1 MKIGIITFHETTNF
15 GSTLQAYALYFAI
28 NKLGVD
34 SEFIDY
40 KCNAI
45 VEKELPKQFSLSM
58 TLKEMIK
65 YLLFNRDN
73 VAKFNSLIQFL
84 NRHAKLSKPYDR
96 NTIYKASDHYDVI
109 IVGSDIVWGLDITKG
124 DTAYL
129 LDFVSDN
136 KKKFAFS
143 SSIGNPWNKEEREI
157 VKPLLKEFEG
167 IAVREEESADWVE
180 ELTGR
185 RPYVVCDPTMLL
197 TSNEWLTYK
206 SDKYRGKKYVLAYF
220 DNDNQD
226 CVKSANK
233 LAKAYGCEA
242 LFINYGR
249 PFKGVKSIRPHS
261 IADFFSLIYYAQ
273 KIVTASYH
281 GMLFSIY
288 FNKQF
293 VYFNRAHKS
302 RMNSL
307 ANRLNVTTC
316 AGENK
321 DVLQIPEIDYAAVN
335 LKVEEYR
342 NESLK
347 VLQKFLNDE

>member
-28 NKLGVD
+28 KKLGVD

-40 KCNAI
+40 KCKAI
-45 VEKELPKQFSLSM
+45 VDKELPKQFSFSM

-73 VAKFNSLIQFL
+73 VAKFNSLMQFL
-84 NRHAKLSKPYDR
+84 CKNAKLSIPYDR
-96 NTIYKASDHYDVI
+96 NTISRASDNYDKI
-109 IVGSDIVWGLDITKG
+109 LVGSDIVWGLDITKG

-136 KKKFAFS
+136 KKKYAFS

-180 ELTGR
+180 ELTGN
-185 RPYVVCDPTMLL
+185 RPSVVCDPTMLL
-197 TSNEWLTYK
+197 TSNEWLSYK
-206 SDKYRGKKYVLAYF
+206 SDKFRGKRYILAYF

-226 CVKSANK
+226 CVNAANK
-233 LAKAYGCEA
+233 LAKVYGCEA

-249 PFKGVKSIRPHS
+249 PFRGVKSIRPHS

-273 KIVTASYH
+273 KVVTASYH

-302 RMNSL
+302 RMNTL
-307 ANRLNVTTC
+307 AKKLDVTVCSGEGKNVV
-316 AGENK
+316 E
-321 DVLQIPEIDYAAVN
+321 IPEIDYSSVN
-335 LKVEEYR
+335 HKVEEYR

-347 VLQKFLNDE
+347 VLQNFLNNE